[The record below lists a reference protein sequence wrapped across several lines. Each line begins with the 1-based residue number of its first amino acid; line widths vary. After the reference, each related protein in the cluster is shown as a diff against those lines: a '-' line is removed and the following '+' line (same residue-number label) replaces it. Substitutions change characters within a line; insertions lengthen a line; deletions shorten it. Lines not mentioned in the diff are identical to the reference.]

1 LAVCPTWLFTVVIE
15 ADVIEQVLEDF
26 EPAAKQIRA
35 NYPSHRLEPPRVGA
49 FVDRLVDEARNDPR
63 LTKTK

>member
-1 LAVCPTWLFTVVIE
+1 VIE
-15 ADVIEQVLEDF
+15 ADVIEQVLEGF
-26 EPAAKQIRA
+26 EPAAKPIRA